1 MADEKDLEKDKKEQE
16 NKEQETAEQEKAE
29 KKSTVQENDGSV
41 KDEPEEKDVLAETEE
56 LNREAVNYEPMQVMP
71 VVAIKGLVMLPGML
85 VHFDLHQDEAVSA
98 INAAMKEGRPV
109 LVITQKDSTV
119 NQIRI
124 DDLYRMGTISVVK
137 QIIKMPGNLV
147 RVLTQGVKRGR
158 LVNFT
163 RTLPYLE
170 ARVAEPYE
178 TTSDVLSLIE
188 QKAMVR
194 GLKDVL
200 EEYIRL
206 DDRMGK
212 EITAQLLN
220 CDSLDMLLNQIA
232 ISLPMSTTSKQR
244 ILETVDITDRFEAIA
259 VTITNEI
266 EVIKIKKDLQGKV
279 KDKVDKNQKDYIM
292 REQMKVIREELG
304 EKSALDDADEFMK
317 TLETL
322 EASQY
327 VKDKIAK
334 EIERYKNVAG
344 SQAES
349 VVSRS
354 YIETLLSLP
363 WDRMSKDDL
372 DLVKAQKTLDRD
384 HFGLE
389 KVKERI
395 IEFLAVRA
403 LNSKGQA
410 PIICLVGPPGTGKTS
425 IARSVA
431 ESLNKKYVRICL
443 GGVRDEAEIRGHRKT
458 YIGAM
463 PGRIIQSLKEAGTK
477 NPLMLLDEIDK
488 VSSDYKG
495 DTSSALLE
503 VLDPEQNKH
512 FNDHY
517 IEIPVDLSEVFF
529 ICTANTTKTIP
540 RPLLDRMEVIEV
552 SSYTDNEKLHIAK
565 DFLYPKQLEKNGLTK
580 KELKI
585 TPAAMKLMISGY
597 TREAG
602 VRNLERRFGE
612 ISRKAAR
619 KILEARQAGNEAEV
633 IKVND
638 KNLPDFLGKIKYH
651 DLKANKKAEVG
662 IVRGLAWTA
671 VGGDTLQIEVN
682 TMPGKG
688 ELILTGNLGDVMK
701 ESARI
706 ALSYVRSLSGKIG
719 LKNDF
724 FDKHGI
730 HIHVPEGATPKDGP
744 SAGITMATAIYS
756 AVSGKKVRADVAMT
770 GEISLRG
777 KVMEIGGLKEKLL
790 AAKKAGIKLVLIPK
804 ENEADLS
811 EISEE
816 ITEGMEILPVTGMEQ
831 VLEKALV

>member
-1 MADEKDLEKDKKEQE
+1 
-16 NKEQETAEQEKAE
+16 
-29 KKSTVQENDGSV
+29 
-41 KDEPEEKDVLAETEE
+41 
-56 LNREAVNYEPMQVMP
+56 MQVMP

-109 LVITQKDSTV
+109 LVITQKDNNA

-163 RTLPYLE
+163 RTVPYLE

-178 TTSDVLSLIE
+178 TTSDVLTTLE

-194 GLKDVL
+194 GLKDIL
-200 EEYIRL
+200 EEYIKL
-206 DDRMGK
+206 DDRLGK
-212 EITAQLLN
+212 EITAQLMN
-220 CDSLDMLLNQIA
+220 CDSLDMLLSQIA
-232 ISLPMSTTSKQR
+232 ISLPMSTIARQK
-244 ILETVDITDRFEAIA
+244 ILETVDINERFEAIA

-304 EKSALDDADEFMK
+304 EKNAQDDADEFMK
-317 TLETL
+317 TLEGL
-322 EASQY
+322 EASQF
-327 VKDKIAK
+327 VKDKIKK
-334 EIERYKNVAG
+334 EIDRYKNVAA
-344 SQAES
+344 SQAEG
-349 VVSRS
+349 VVARS

-363 WDRMSKDDL
+363 WDKMSKDDL
-372 DLVKAQKTLDRD
+372 DLAKAQATLDHD
-384 HFGLE
+384 HYGLE

-395 IEFLAVRA
+395 LEFLAVRI
-403 LNSKGQA
+403 LNTKGQA

-431 ESLNKKYVRICL
+431 EALNKKYVRICL

-463 PGRIIQSLKEAGTK
+463 PGRIVEGLKEAGTK

-517 IEIPVDLSEVFF
+517 VEIPVDLSEVFF

-540 RPLLDRMEVIEV
+540 RPLLDRMELIEV
-552 SSYTDNEKLHIAK
+552 SSYTDNEKMHIAK

-580 KELKI
+580 KQLKI
-585 TPAAMKLMISGY
+585 SSAAMKLLISGY

-612 ISRKAAR
+612 IARKAAR
-619 KILEARQAGNEAEV
+619 KILEARQTGEAEEP
-633 IKVND
+633 IKVTD
-638 KNLPDFLGKIKYH
+638 KNLPDFLGKVKYH
-651 DLKANKKAEVG
+651 DLKANAKADVG
-662 IVRGLAWTA
+662 IVRGLAWTS

-688 ELILTGNLGDVMK
+688 ELILTGSLGDVMK

-706 ALSYVRSLSGKIG
+706 GISYVRSLSRKIG
-719 LKNDF
+719 LKDDF
-724 FDKHGI
+724 FDKHSI

-744 SAGITMATAIYS
+744 SAGITMATAVYS

-777 KVMEIGGLKEKLL
+777 KVMPIGGLKEKLL

-804 ENEADLS
+804 ENEVDLS

-816 ITEGMEILPVTGMEQ
+816 ITEGMEILPVTDMKQ
-831 VLEKALV
+831 VLENALL

>member
-1 MADEKDLEKDKKEQE
+1 MADKKDLEKE
-16 NKEQETAEQEKAE
+16 NIEENASEESAEA
-29 KKSTVQENDGSV
+29 
-41 KDEPEEKDVLAETEE
+41 DVLAETEE
-56 LNREAVNYEPMQVMP
+56 LNREAMQYEPMQVMP

-109 LVITQKDSTV
+109 LVITQRDSAG

-147 RVLTQGVKRGR
+147 RVLTQGIKRGR

-163 RTLPYLE
+163 RTVPYLE

-178 TTSDVLSLIE
+178 TTSDALTLLE

-194 GLKDVL
+194 GLKDIL
-200 EEYIRL
+200 EEYVRL
-206 DDRMGK
+206 DDRLGK
-212 EITAQLLN
+212 EITAQLMN
-220 CDSLDMLLNQIA
+220 CDSLDALLNQIS
-232 ISLPMSTTSKQR
+232 ISLPMATTARQK
-244 ILETVDITDRFEAIA
+244 ILEAVDINERFEAIA

-266 EVIKIKKDLQGKV
+266 EIIKIKKDLQGKV
-279 KDKVDKNQKDYIM
+279 KEKVDKNQKDYIM

-304 EKSALDDADEFMK
+304 EKNALDDADEFLK

-322 EASQY
+322 EASQF
-327 VKDKIAK
+327 VKDKIKK
-334 EIERYKNVAG
+334 EIERYKNVAA
-344 SQAES
+344 SQAEG

-372 DLVKAQKTLDRD
+372 NIEKAKKTLDD
-384 HFGLE
+384 EHYGLE

-395 IEFLAVRA
+395 LEFLAVRV
-403 LNSKGQA
+403 LNTKGQA

-431 ESLNKKYVRICL
+431 EALNKKYVRICL

-463 PGRIIQSLKEAGTK
+463 PGRIVEGLREAGTK

-517 IEIPVDLSEVFF
+517 IEIPIDLSEVFF
-529 ICTANTTKTIP
+529 ICTANSTKTIP

-580 KELKI
+580 KDLKI
-585 TPAAMKLMISGY
+585 SPAAMKLIISGY

-602 VRNLERRFGE
+602 VRNLERRFGD

-619 KILEARQAGNEAEV
+619 KILEAKQAGQEIEA
-633 IKVND
+633 IKVTD
-638 KNLPDFLGKIKYH
+638 KNLPDFLGKVKYH
-651 DLKANKKAEVG
+651 DLKANAKADVG
-662 IVRGLAWTA
+662 IVRGLAWTE

-688 ELILTGNLGDVMK
+688 ELILTGSLGDVMK

-706 ALSYVRSLSGKIG
+706 ALSYVRSLSRKIG

-724 FDKHGI
+724 FDKNNI

-744 SAGITMATAIYS
+744 SAGITMATAVYS

-804 ENEADLS
+804 DNEADLS
-811 EISEE
+811 EISAE
-816 ITEGMEILPVTGMEQ
+816 ITEGMEIIPVSEMKQ
-831 VLEKALV
+831 VLEKALL

>member
-1 MADEKDLEKDKKEQE
+1 MADEKDIEKENNEQ
-16 NKEQETAEQEKAE
+16 EQEK
-29 KKSTVQENDGSV
+29 
-41 KDEPEEKDVLAETEE
+41 DEVLAETEE
-56 LNREAVNYEPMQVMP
+56 LNREAVQYEPMQVMP

-85 VHFDLHQDEAVSA
+85 VHFDLHQEEAVSA

-109 LVITQKDSTV
+109 LVITQKDNNA

-124 DDLYRMGTISVVK
+124 DDLYRMGTISLVK

-163 RTLPYLE
+163 RTVPYLE

-178 TTSDVLSLIE
+178 TGSDTLSNLE

-194 GLKDVL
+194 GLKDIL
-200 EEYIRL
+200 EEYVRL
-206 DDRMGK
+206 DDRLGK
-212 EITAQLLN
+212 EITAQLMN

-232 ISLPMSTTSKQR
+232 ISLPMSTIARQK
-244 ILETVDITDRFEAIA
+244 ILETVDINERFEAIA

-304 EKSALDDADEFMK
+304 EKNVQDDADEFMK
-317 TLETL
+317 TLESL
-322 EASQY
+322 EASQF
-327 VKDKIAK
+327 VKDKIKK
-334 EIERYKNVAG
+334 EIERYKNVAA
-344 SQAES
+344 SQAEG
-349 VVSRS
+349 VVART

-372 DLVKAQKTLDRD
+372 DLAKAQATLDHD
-384 HFGLE
+384 HYGLE

-395 IEFLAVRA
+395 LEFLAVRV
-403 LNSKGQA
+403 LNTKGQA

-425 IARSVA
+425 IARSIA
-431 ESLNKKYVRICL
+431 DALNKKYVRICL
-443 GGVRDEAEIRGHRKT
+443 GGVHDEAEIRGHRKT

-463 PGRIIQSLKEAGTK
+463 PGRIIGALKEAGTK

-517 IEIPVDLSEVFF
+517 VEIPVDLSEVFF
-529 ICTANTTKTIP
+529 ICTANTTRTIP

-552 SSYTDNEKLHIAK
+552 SGYTDNEKMHIAK

-580 KELKI
+580 KQLKI
-585 TPAAMKLMISGY
+585 SPAAMRLIISGY

-612 ISRKAAR
+612 IARKAAR
-619 KILEARQAGNEAEV
+619 KILEARQAGQEEEAV
-633 IKVND
+633 KVTD
-638 KNLPDFLGKIKYH
+638 KNLPDLLGKVKYH
-651 DLKANKKAEVG
+651 DLKANAKADVG
-662 IVRGLAWTA
+662 IVRGLAWTS

-688 ELILTGNLGDVMK
+688 ELILTGSLGDVMK

-706 ALSYVRSLSGKIG
+706 GISYVRSLSRKIG
-719 LKNDF
+719 LKDDF
-724 FDKHGI
+724 FEKHSI

-744 SAGITMATAIYS
+744 SAGITMATAVYS

-777 KVMEIGGLKEKLL
+777 KVMPIGGLKEKLL

-804 ENEADLS
+804 ENEVDLS

-816 ITEGMEILPVTGMEQ
+816 ITEGMEIVPVTEMKQ
-831 VLEKALV
+831 VLENALL

>member
-1 MADEKDLEKDKKEQE
+1 MADEKDLEKDNNEE
-16 NKEQETAEQEKAE
+16 DNKEQKDDNKETSEA
-29 KKSTVQENDGSV
+29 
-41 KDEPEEKDVLAETEE
+41 LAETEE
-56 LNREAVNYEPMQVMP
+56 LNREAAKYEPMQVMP

-109 LVITQKDSTV
+109 LVITQKDSAS

-124 DDLYRMGTISVVK
+124 DDLYRMGTISIVK

-147 RVLTQGVKRGR
+147 RVLTQGIKRGR
-158 LVNFT
+158 LINFT
-163 RTLPYLE
+163 RTIPYLE

-178 TTSDVLSLIE
+178 TDSETLTILE
-188 QKAMVR
+188 RKAMVR
-194 GLKDVL
+194 GLKDIL
-200 EEYIRL
+200 EEYVKL
-206 DDRMGK
+206 DDRLGK
-212 EITAQLLN
+212 EITVQLMN
-220 CDSLDMLLNQIA
+220 CDSLDMLLNQVA
-232 ISLPMSTTSKQR
+232 ISVPMSSVSKQR
-244 ILETVDITDRFEAIA
+244 ILETTDINDRFEAVA
-259 VTITNEI
+259 VTLTNEI
-266 EVIKIKKDLQGKV
+266 EVIRIKKDLQGKV

-304 EKSALDDADEFMK
+304 EKNVLDDADEFLK
-317 TLETL
+317 ALESL
-322 EASQY
+322 EASQF
-327 VKDKIAK
+327 VKDKIKK
-334 EIERYKNVAG
+334 EIERYKNVAA
-344 SQAES
+344 SQAEG
-349 VVSRS
+349 VVSRT

-363 WDRMSKDDL
+363 WDKMSKDDL
-372 DLVKAQKTLDRD
+372 DIKKAQETLDRD
-384 HFGLE
+384 HYGLE

-395 IEFLAVRA
+395 LEFLAVRA
-403 LNSKGQA
+403 LNTKGQA

-431 ESLNKKYVRICL
+431 EALNKKYVRICL
-443 GGVRDEAEIRGHRKT
+443 GGVHDEAEIRGHRKT

-463 PGRIIQSLKEAGTK
+463 PGRIIGALKEAGTK

-517 IEIPVDLSEVFF
+517 VEIPVDLSEVFF

-540 RPLLDRMEVIEV
+540 RPLLDRMELIEV

-565 DFLYPKQLEKNGLTK
+565 EFLYPKQLEKNGLTK

-585 TPAAMKLMISGY
+585 SQAAVKLLISGY

-612 ISRKAAR
+612 LSRKAAR
-619 KILEARQAGNEAEV
+619 KILEAKQEGREPEV
-633 IKVND
+633 IKVTD

-651 DLKANKKAEVG
+651 DLKANSKADVG

-688 ELILTGNLGDVMK
+688 EMILTGNLGDVMK

-706 ALSYVRSLSGKIG
+706 ALSYVRSISGKAG
-719 LKNDF
+719 VKADF
-724 FDKHGI
+724 FEKHSL

-756 AVSGKKVRADVAMT
+756 AVCNKKVRADVAMT

-777 KVMEIGGLKEKLL
+777 NVMEIGGLKEKLL

-804 ENEADLS
+804 DNEADLS
-811 EISEE
+811 EISDE
-816 ITEGMEILPVTGMEQ
+816 ITDGMEILPVTKMEQ
-831 VLEKALV
+831 VLEKAIL

>member
-1 MADEKDLEKDKKEQE
+1 MADEKDIEKEVENELKEE
-16 NKEQETAEQEKAE
+16 EKAE
-29 KKSTVQENDGSV
+29 A
-41 KDEPEEKDVLAETEE
+41 LAETEE
-56 LNREAVNYEPMQVMP
+56 LNREAVNFEPMQVMP

-109 LVITQKDSTV
+109 LVITQRDSTV

-124 DDLYRMGTISVVK
+124 DDLYGMGTISVVK

-147 RVLTQGVKRGR
+147 RVLTQGIKRGR

-163 RTLPYLE
+163 RTVPYLE

-178 TTSDVLSLIE
+178 TTSDALSLPE

-194 GLKDVL
+194 GLKDIL
-200 EEYIRL
+200 EEYIKL
-206 DDRMGK
+206 DDRLGK
-212 EITAQLLN
+212 EITAQLMN
-220 CDSLDMLLNQIA
+220 CDSLDMLLNQIS
-232 ISLPMSTTSKQR
+232 ISLPMSTTARQK
-244 ILETVDITDRFEAIA
+244 ILEAVDINERFEAIA

-304 EKSALDDADEFMK
+304 EKNALDDAEEFLK

-322 EASQY
+322 EASQFI
-327 VKDKIAK
+327 KDKIKK
-334 EIERYKNVAG
+334 EIDRYKNVAA
-344 SQAES
+344 SQAEG
-349 VVSRS
+349 VVSRT

-372 DLVKAQKTLDRD
+372 NLEKAKKTLDDD
-384 HFGLE
+384 HYGLE
-389 KVKERI
+389 KVKDRI
-395 IEFLAVRA
+395 LEFLAVRA
-403 LNSKGQA
+403 LNMKGQA

-431 ESLNKKYVRICL
+431 TALNKKYVRICL

-463 PGRIIQSLKEAGTK
+463 PGRIIEGLKEAGTK

-517 IEIPVDLSEVFF
+517 IDMPVDLSEVFF

-540 RPLLDRMEVIEV
+540 RPLLDRMELIEV

-585 TPAAMKLMISGY
+585 SAPAMKLMISGY

-612 ISRKAAR
+612 IARKAAR
-619 KILEARQAGNEAEV
+619 KILEAEQAGQEAEV
-633 IKVND
+633 IKVTD
-638 KNLPDFLGKIKYH
+638 KNLPDYLGKIKYH
-651 DLKANKKAEVG
+651 DLKANSKADVG

-688 ELILTGNLGDVMK
+688 ELILTGSLGDVMK

-706 ALSYVRSLSGKIG
+706 ALSFVRSLSRKMG
-719 LKNDF
+719 LKDDF
-724 FDKHGI
+724 FHKNCI
-730 HIHVPEGATPKDGP
+730 HVHVPEGATPKDGP

-756 AVSGKKVRADVAMT
+756 AVSHKKVRADVAMT

-777 KVMEIGGLKEKLL
+777 NVMEIGGLKEKLL
-790 AAKKAGIKLVLIPK
+790 AAKKAGIKVVLIPK
-804 ENEADLS
+804 DNEADLS

-816 ITEGMEILPVTGMEQ
+816 ITDGMEIVPVSKMEQ
-831 VLEKALV
+831 VLERAIL

>member
-1 MADEKDLEKDKKEQE
+1 MADEKDIEKENNEQ
-16 NKEQETAEQEKAE
+16 EQEK
-29 KKSTVQENDGSV
+29 
-41 KDEPEEKDVLAETEE
+41 DEVLAETEE
-56 LNREAVNYEPMQVMP
+56 LNREAVQYEPMQVMP

-85 VHFDLHQDEAVSA
+85 VHFDLHQEEAVSA

-109 LVITQKDSTV
+109 LVITQKDNNA

-124 DDLYRMGTISVVK
+124 DDLYRMGTISLVK

-163 RTLPYLE
+163 RTVPYLE

-178 TTSDVLSLIE
+178 TGSDTLSNLE

-194 GLKDVL
+194 GLKDIL
-200 EEYIRL
+200 EEYVRL
-206 DDRMGK
+206 DDRLGK
-212 EITAQLLN
+212 EITAQLMN

-232 ISLPMSTTSKQR
+232 ISLPMSTIARQK
-244 ILETVDITDRFEAIA
+244 ILETVDINERFEAIA

-304 EKSALDDADEFMK
+304 EKNVQDDADEFMK
-317 TLETL
+317 TLESL
-322 EASQY
+322 EASQF
-327 VKDKIAK
+327 VKDKIKK
-334 EIERYKNVAG
+334 EIERYKNVAA
-344 SQAES
+344 SQAEG
-349 VVSRS
+349 VVART

-372 DLVKAQKTLDRD
+372 DLAKAQATLDHD
-384 HFGLE
+384 HYGLE

-395 IEFLAVRA
+395 LEFLAVRV
-403 LNSKGQA
+403 LNTKGQA

-425 IARSVA
+425 IARSIA
-431 ESLNKKYVRICL
+431 DALNKKYVRICL
-443 GGVRDEAEIRGHRKT
+443 GGVHDEAEIRGHRKT

-463 PGRIIQSLKEAGTK
+463 PGRIIGALKEAGTK

-529 ICTANTTKTIP
+529 ICTANTTRTIP

-552 SSYTDNEKLHIAK
+552 SGYTDNEKMHIAK

-580 KELKI
+580 KQLKI
-585 TPAAMKLMISGY
+585 SPAAMRLIISGY

-612 ISRKAAR
+612 IARKAAR
-619 KILEARQAGNEAEV
+619 KILEARQAGQEEEAV
-633 IKVND
+633 KVTD
-638 KNLPDFLGKIKYH
+638 KNLPDLLGKVKYH
-651 DLKANKKAEVG
+651 DLKANAKADVG
-662 IVRGLAWTA
+662 IVRGLAWTS

-688 ELILTGNLGDVMK
+688 ELILTGSLGDVMK

-706 ALSYVRSLSGKIG
+706 GISYVRSLSRKIG
-719 LKNDF
+719 LKDDF
-724 FDKHGI
+724 FEKHSI

-744 SAGITMATAIYS
+744 SAGITMATAVYS

-777 KVMEIGGLKEKLL
+777 KVMPIGGLKEKLL

-804 ENEADLS
+804 ENEVDLS

-816 ITEGMEILPVTGMEQ
+816 ITEGMEIVPVTEMKQ
-831 VLEKALV
+831 VLENALL

>member
-1 MADEKDLEKDKKEQE
+1 MDMADEKDIEKENNEQ
-16 NKEQETAEQEKAE
+16 EQEK
-29 KKSTVQENDGSV
+29 
-41 KDEPEEKDVLAETEE
+41 DEVLAETEE
-56 LNREAVNYEPMQVMP
+56 LNREAVQYEPMQVMP

-85 VHFDLHQDEAVSA
+85 VHFDLHQEEAVSA

-109 LVITQKDSTV
+109 LVITQKDNNA

-124 DDLYRMGTISVVK
+124 DDLYRMGTISLVK

-163 RTLPYLE
+163 RTVPYLE

-178 TTSDVLSLIE
+178 TGSDTLSNLE

-194 GLKDVL
+194 GLKDIL
-200 EEYIRL
+200 EEYVRL
-206 DDRMGK
+206 DDRLGK
-212 EITAQLLN
+212 EITAQLMN

-232 ISLPMSTTSKQR
+232 ISLPMSTIARQK
-244 ILETVDITDRFEAIA
+244 ILETVDINERFEAIA

-304 EKSALDDADEFMK
+304 EKNVQDDADEFMK
-317 TLETL
+317 TLESL
-322 EASQY
+322 EASQF
-327 VKDKIAK
+327 VKDKIKK
-334 EIERYKNVAG
+334 EIERYKNVAA
-344 SQAES
+344 SQAEG
-349 VVSRS
+349 VVART

-372 DLVKAQKTLDRD
+372 DLAKAQATLDHD
-384 HFGLE
+384 HYGLE

-395 IEFLAVRA
+395 LEFLAVRV
-403 LNSKGQA
+403 LNTKGQA

-425 IARSVA
+425 IARSIA
-431 ESLNKKYVRICL
+431 DALNKKYVRICL
-443 GGVRDEAEIRGHRKT
+443 GGVHDEAEIRGHRKT

-463 PGRIIQSLKEAGTK
+463 PGRIIGALKEAGTK

-517 IEIPVDLSEVFF
+517 VEIPVDLSEVFF
-529 ICTANTTKTIP
+529 ICTANTTRTIP

-552 SSYTDNEKLHIAK
+552 SGYTDNEKMHIAK

-580 KELKI
+580 KQLKI
-585 TPAAMKLMISGY
+585 SPAAMRLIISGY

-612 ISRKAAR
+612 IARKAAR
-619 KILEARQAGNEAEV
+619 KILEARQAGQEEEAV
-633 IKVND
+633 KVTD
-638 KNLPDFLGKIKYH
+638 KNLPDLLGKVKYH
-651 DLKANKKAEVG
+651 DLKANAKADVG
-662 IVRGLAWTA
+662 IVRGLAWTS

-688 ELILTGNLGDVMK
+688 ELILTGSLGDVMK

-706 ALSYVRSLSGKIG
+706 GISYVRSLSRKIG
-719 LKNDF
+719 LKDDF
-724 FDKHGI
+724 FEKHSI

-744 SAGITMATAIYS
+744 SAGITMATAVYS

-777 KVMEIGGLKEKLL
+777 KVMPIGGLKEKLL

-804 ENEADLS
+804 ENEVDLS

-816 ITEGMEILPVTGMEQ
+816 ITEGMEIVPVTEMKQ
-831 VLEKALV
+831 VLENALL

>member
-1 MADEKDLEKDKKEQE
+1 MADEKDLGKDITDE
-16 NKEQETAEQEKAE
+16 NTSET
-29 KKSTVQENDGSV
+29 
-41 KDEPEEKDVLAETEE
+41 PEESAENVLSETEE
-56 LNREAVNYEPMQVMP
+56 LNREAMNYEPITIMP

-85 VHFDLHQDEAVSA
+85 IHFDIHQEEAVSA

-109 LVITQKDSTV
+109 LVVTQKDGNAT
-119 NQIRI
+119 QIRI

-147 RVLTQGVKRGR
+147 RVLTQGIKRGR

-163 RTLPYLE
+163 KTVPYLE

-178 TTSDVLSLIE
+178 TTSDVLSMAE
-188 QKAMVR
+188 RKAMIR
-194 GLKDVL
+194 GLKDIL
-200 EEYIRL
+200 AEYTKL
-206 DDRMGK
+206 DDRLGK
-212 EITAQLLN
+212 EISAQLMN
-220 CDSLDMLLNQIA
+220 CDSLDALLDQIS
-232 ISLPMSTTSKQR
+232 ISLPITTTSKQK
-244 ILETVDITDRFEAIA
+244 ILETVDIADRFETIA
-259 VTITNEI
+259 VIITNEI
-266 EVIKIKKDLQGKV
+266 EVIRIKKDLQGKV

-322 EASQY
+322 EASQP
-327 VKDKIAK
+327 VKDKIKK
-334 EIERYKNVAG
+334 EIERYKNVAA
-344 SQAES
+344 SQAEG
-349 VVSRS
+349 VVARS

-372 DLVKAQKTLDRD
+372 DIKKAQTVLDNE
-384 HFGLE
+384 HYGLE

-395 IEFLAVRA
+395 LEFLAVRA
-403 LNSKGQA
+403 LNMKGQA

-431 ESLNKKYVRICL
+431 EALNKKYVRICL

-463 PGRIIQSLKEAGTK
+463 PGRIIEGLKEAGTK

-565 DFLYPKQLEKNGLTK
+565 DFLYPKQLEKNGLDK
-580 KELKI
+580 KELRI
-585 TPAAMKLMISGY
+585 SPAAMKRMIAGY

-612 ISRKAAR
+612 IARKAAR
-619 KILEARQAGNEAEV
+619 KILEAKQAGQECEV
-633 IKVND
+633 IKVTD
-638 KNLPDFLGKIKYH
+638 KNLTDFLGKVKYH
-651 DLKANKKAEVG
+651 ELKANSKADVG

-688 ELILTGNLGDVMK
+688 ELILTGSLGDVMK
-701 ESARI
+701 ESAVI
-706 ALSYVRSLSGKIG
+706 AKSYVRSQSKKIG
-719 LKNDF
+719 LKPDY
-724 FDKHGI
+724 FDKNSI

-744 SAGITMATAIYS
+744 SAGITIATAIYS

-804 ENEADLS
+804 DNESDLS

-816 ITEGMEILPVTGMEQ
+816 ITEGMEIVPVTSMDQ
-831 VLEKALV
+831 VLERAIL